1 MLGAALLLCLWL
13 LSRREWDEVELVLLG
28 LMVEAT
34 AAVLVCAASVYQT
47 RTTWRVACLQATVA
61 ASEAM
66 TVEAEGLED
75 DGEG

>member
-47 RTTWRVACLQATVA
+47 RTTWRVACLQAAAA
-61 ASEAM
+61 ASES
-66 TVEAEGLED
+66 VEVEGLEGD
-75 DGEG
+75 DEG